1 MYHCAL
7 LTGLLLK
14 FQKNIKLY
22 RLSIIMHRFADE
34 IAAVRSNT
42 NTKEAPSS
50 PAPRAVPLQV
60 SNAFLALCQIAFAAN
75 DPQFVLVGGGQ
86 VDGPR
91 GDGRA
96 KVARVRNIQV
106 CI

>member
-1 MYHCAL
+1 
-7 LTGLLLK
+7 
-14 FQKNIKLY
+14 
-22 RLSIIMHRFADE
+22 MHRFADE
-34 IAAVRSNT
+34 IAAVWSNT
-42 NTKEAPSS
+42 NTKEITSS

-75 DPQFVLVGGGQ
+75 DPQFILVGGGQ

-91 GDGRA
+91 GDGWA

>member
-1 MYHCAL
+1 M
-7 LTGLLLK
+7 
-14 FQKNIKLY
+14 KLQQW
-22 RLSIIMHRFADE
+22 
-34 IAAVRSNT
+34 SNT
-42 NTKEAPSS
+42 QQEVVVSSPSS
-50 PAPRAVPLQV
+50 RAVPLQV

-91 GDGRA
+91 GDGWA

-106 CI
+106 RIRMRPAVEIECDSRKHCDLEKLQ